1 MTDMPNEMG
10 TIDTIARALTA
21 ELPAGWREVSATYR
35 ATAPYAELDAEVI
48 GPSGEPA
55 QLDPLAE
62 GLESYFE
69 TLRLQMYQPGKG
81 AWLTARVAIT
91 PEGRF
96 STDFDYETEPA
107 WSIPVNVE
115 IYAADLAEFPREDQY
130 IPDWLREK
138 VQGTR

>member
-1 MTDMPNEMG
+1 MTETPNEMDS
-10 TIDTIARALTA
+10 IDAIARALTSG
-21 ELPAGWREVSATYR
+21 LPANWSEVTATYR

-48 GPSGEPA
+48 GPSGESG
-55 QLDPLAE
+55 QVDPLPE

-81 AWLTARVAIT
+81 AWLTARVTIT

-115 IYAADLAEFPREDQY
+115 IYVADLAEFPREDKY

-138 VQGTR
+138 TG